1 MEYWKK
7 ETIDRLRSYRA
18 QQAAIINNAEMIE
31 AARVR
36 GMRLRSS
43 SADATPVKGGAT
55 PREDAMLNMIS
66 DIDRYESQQKEAAYK
81 VSVLK
86 RALAIL
92 SEEDRHLLEVAYISE
107 ASGGVE
113 RLREEY
119 GFDDARQVYRKLDAA
134 LEKFHIAMHGRKD
147 IW

>member
-7 ETIDRLRSYRA
+7 ETIDRLRSHRA
-18 QQAAIINNAEMIE
+18 QRAAIASNAEMID
-31 AARVR
+31 AAKIR
-36 GMRLRSS
+36 GMRLRSAG
-43 SADATPVKGGAT
+43 ADATPVKGGST

-66 DIDRYESQQKEAAYK
+66 DIDRYESQKREAACK
-81 VSVLK
+81 VSVVE
-86 RALAIL
+86 RALSVL
-92 SEEDRHLLEVAYISE
+92 SEEERHLLDVAYISE
-107 ASGGVE
+107 ARGGVE

-119 GFDDARQVYRKLDAA
+119 GFDDVRQIYRKLDSA